1 MALSGSPL
9 LTGLLIAWGVVT
21 TILVLL
27 MIYRGM
33 VSMHQEDQIVLSA
46 ASQTFE
52 NESQAADAR
61 IARLRPYVM
70 GTAWLSGLLAVVIVA
85 SWATDMVRHF

>member
-1 MALSGSPL
+1 MALAGTPL

-21 TILVLL
+21 SILVLL

-33 VSMHQEDQIVLSA
+33 IGMHQEDQIVLSA

-52 NESQAADAR
+52 NESQAADVKLAH
-61 IARLRPYVM
+61 LRPYVL
-70 GTAWLSGLLAVVIVA
+70 GSAWLSGVLAVVIGA
-85 SWATDMVRHF
+85 AWAADMVRHF

>member
-9 LTGLLIAWGVVT
+9 LTGLLIAWGIVT
-21 TILVLL
+21 AILVLL

-52 NESQAADAR
+52 TESQEADAR
-61 IARLRPYVM
+61 IARLRPYM
-70 GTAWLSGLLAVVIVA
+70 LGTAWLSGLLAVVIVA